1 MWKRVI
7 GRVLFILGTIGLLLN
22 LITWLPTGINLIM
35 MVVISIVCLLV
46 VWGGGKMSLSEVEI
60 ETEPRREYE
69 PGAQQVQGV
78 RQGIMCPRC
87 GSLCALGQRFC
98 GACGGG
104 LASGCP
110 RCGATVDPASIFCT
124 SCGARL
130 V

>member
-1 MWKRVI
+1 MWKQVI
-7 GRVLFILGTIGLLLN
+7 GRVLFILGTIGLPLN
-22 LITWLPTGINLIM
+22 LITWLPAGINLVM
-35 MVVISIVCLLV
+35 MVVISIVCLVL

-60 ETEPRREYE
+60 ATEPRREYE

-78 RQGIMCPRC
+78 WQGIMCLRC
-87 GSLCALGQRFC
+87 GSLCGLGQRFC
-98 GACGGG
+98 GACGAG

>member
-1 MWKRVI
+1 MWKQVI

-35 MVVISIVCLLV
+35 MVVISIVCLVL
-46 VWGGGKMSLSEVEI
+46 VWGGGKMSLSEVRIEI
-60 ETEPRREYE
+60 EPRKGYE
-69 PGAQQVQGV
+69 QGTQQVRGV
-78 RQGIMCPRC
+78 GQGIMCTRC

-98 GACGGG
+98 GACGAG

-110 RCGATVDPASIFCT
+110 RCGAMVDPTSIFCT

-130 V
+130 G

>member
-1 MWKRVI
+1 MWKQVV

-22 LITWLPTGINLIM
+22 LITWLPAGINLIM
-35 MVVISIVCLLV
+35 MVVISIVCLLL
-46 VWGGGKMSLSEVEI
+46 VWGGAKMSLSKVEI
-60 ETEPRREYE
+60 ETGPRRGYE

-78 RQGIMCPRC
+78 RQGIVCLRC

-98 GACGGG
+98 GSCGAG
-104 LASGCP
+104 LASGCR
-110 RCGATVDPASIFCT
+110 RCGAMVDPTSRFCT